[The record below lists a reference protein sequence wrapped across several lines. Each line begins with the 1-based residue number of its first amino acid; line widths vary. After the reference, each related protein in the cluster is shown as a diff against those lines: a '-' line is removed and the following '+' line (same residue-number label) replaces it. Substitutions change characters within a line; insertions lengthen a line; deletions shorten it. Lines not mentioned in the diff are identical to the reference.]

1 MKMELLSFGDV
12 NVDFVA
18 GVDSLPKGGEEVEMS
33 EFEFYAG
40 GSAANTAV
48 AAQRLGLESGFM
60 GRTGNGLL
68 GRFLEK
74 DFENEGIDISQV
86 QEDAD
91 LSSGVMFVLII
102 PGGERTMF
110 SSRGANTRF
119 NPREMDLE
127 CLDGVNYLHISG
139 YAFIQPPQRD
149 AGKRIIRAAEERDL
163 KISLDPSVL
172 GLQKSQREIESILS
186 YTDFLFISE
195 PELKMLTKISGIEEA
210 AERLLEKG
218 PSLLALKMG
227 RKGCLVL
234 TEKKRVFMKAFPA
247 DVRGTT
253 GAGDA
258 FNAAFLVGID
268 RDWSLER
275 IAKFAN
281 AAGAISVSKFG
292 ARSALP
298 KFKEVESFL
307 MSKENGTQ

>member
-1 MKMELLSFGDV
+1 MKLLSFGDV
-12 NVDFVA
+12 NVDFIA
-18 GVDSLPKGGEEVEMS
+18 AVDSLPEGGEEVEMT
-33 EFEFYAG
+33 EFDIHAG

-48 AAQRLGLESGFM
+48 AAQRLGLESVFM
-60 GRTGNGLL
+60 GRTGKGPL
-68 GRFLEK
+68 GHFLKK
-74 DFENEGIDISQV
+74 DFEDEGIDIGQV

-91 LSSGVMFVLII
+91 LSSGVMFVLIT

-110 SSRGANTRF
+110 SSRGANSRF

-127 CLDGVNYLHISG
+127 CLDGVEYLHISG

-149 AGKRIIRAAEERDL
+149 AGKRIIKAARGRDL

-172 GLQKSQREIESILS
+172 GLQKSREEIESILS
-186 YTDFLFISE
+186 YPDFLFISE
-195 PELKMLTKISGIEEA
+195 PELRMLTEISDIEEA
-210 AERLLEKG
+210 SEQLLEKG
-218 PSLLALKMG
+218 PSLIALKMG
-227 RKGCLVL
+227 KKGCYVF
-234 TEKKRVFMKAFPA
+234 TEKKRIFMKAFST

-258 FNAAFLVGID
+258 FNAAFLVGLD
-268 RDWSLER
+268 RGWSLEK

-292 ARSALP
+292 ARSGLP